1 MEAGNMEMKGPRK
14 MRTLNTHGKVSGSVI
29 AIIVISVLLLG
40 SFLAIWSGHNKAIR
54 LDEQVQARWA
64 QVDTVLVRR
73 FDLIPNLVET
83 VKGYASH
90 EKELFTHIADTR
102 TKYFQAGS
110 IAEKAQSASQLQ
122 GFLSRLL
129 MLKEQYPELKA
140 NQGFLKLQDQLEGS
154 ENRIAV
160 ERKRYNEA
168 VRAVNTYVR
177 SFFGRHFCDMAGV
190 GKAEYFEATE
200 EQTATPKVSF

>member
-1 MEAGNMEMKGPRK
+1 M
-14 MRTLNTHGKVSGSVI
+14 
-29 AIIVISVLLLG
+29 
-40 SFLAIWSGHNKAIR
+40 
-54 LDEQVQARWA
+54 
-64 QVDTVLVRR
+64 
-73 FDLIPNLVET
+73 
-83 VKGYASH
+83 
-90 EKELFTHIADTR
+90 
-102 TKYFQAGS
+102 
-110 IAEKAQSASQLQ
+110 Q

-168 VRAVNTYVR
+168 VRGVNTYAR
-177 SFFGRHFCDMAGV
+177 SFFGRHFCNMAGV
-190 GKAEYFEATE
+190 DKAEYFEAAE